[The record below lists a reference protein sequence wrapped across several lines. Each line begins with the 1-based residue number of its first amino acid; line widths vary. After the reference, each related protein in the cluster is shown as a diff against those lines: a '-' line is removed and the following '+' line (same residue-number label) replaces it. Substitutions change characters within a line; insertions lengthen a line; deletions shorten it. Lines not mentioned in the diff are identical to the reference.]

1 MMTKATRKPAPD
13 REAKTGLT
21 WALWDFVLN
30 GSVDGV
36 TGRRLPMAAM
46 VVEVVVVVRNV
57 TVGPV
62 YAG

>member
-13 REAKTGLT
+13 SAAKTGLT

-46 VVEVVVVVRNV
+46 VVEVVVVVRKV

-62 YAG
+62 YTG